1 MPTAR
6 QQEILRL
13 LVDSYIDLAN
23 PISSGGLVR
32 GHGLDISSATV
43 RHELAELGDAGF
55 LFRPHTS
62 SGMVPTEQGYR
73 YYVESLLHNIDL
85 PLNQRDMIRHQLHQE
100 ELDEDR
106 WIRLA
111 AAILSRNVAS
121 LALVTPMYYQ
131 NIRLKDLDIVRI
143 SDNRAMLV
151 QILDGGRVQRTL
163 VHLTGEVMWPEIE
176 KFVAEISRRYRG
188 LTSIELQT
196 AYPLAKDHIERQILD
211 ASINLLDQARE
222 QYDGE
227 PVFYGLTEVLN
238 QPEFYTDGELFRDLL
253 EALEG
258 GSLIE
263 ALRPHDMSVG
273 ELRVVIGHEHS
284 AQFLY
289 PYGVVLASYG
299 NMAESRGTVAVIG
312 PTRMSYATAIPAV
325 RVIANLLD
333 ELTAELQ

>member
-1 MPTAR
+1 
-6 QQEILRL
+6 
-13 LVDSYIDLAN
+13 
-23 PISSGGLVR
+23 
-32 GHGLDISSATV
+32 
-43 RHELAELGDAGF
+43 
-55 LFRPHTS
+55 
-62 SGMVPTEQGYR
+62 
-73 YYVESLLHNIDL
+73 
-85 PLNQRDMIRHQLHQE
+85 MIRHQLHQV

-238 QPEFYTDGELFRDLL
+238 QPEFYTDGELFVVDFDDWNFAVENIDVYDTADLGYMRSMNVAPDVAFTGLTGDDSRNALYAVDQFSNTIYQMHPENGSIMNQWSSGVMGEQGLAILGNELFIAAAGVSVVPDTEIVVLDL
-253 EALEG
+253 ETRE
-258 GSLIE
+258 
-263 ALRPHDMSVG
+263 
-273 ELRVVIGHEHS
+273 ELRRFQMPFELISGLGGDGAS
-284 AQFLY
+284 A
-289 PYGVVLASYG
+289 A
-299 NMAESRGTVAVIG
+299 
-312 PTRMSYATAIPAV
+312 AIPSDA
-325 RVIANLLD
+325 AA
-333 ELTAELQ
+333 LT

>member
-1 MPTAR
+1 MPTER

-13 LVDSYIDLAN
+13 LVDSYIDLGN

-32 GHGLDISSATV
+32 GHGLDISPATV
-43 RHELAELGDAGF
+43 RSELAELGDAGF

-62 SGMVPTEQGYR
+62 SGMVPTEKGYR
-73 YYVESLLHNIDL
+73 YYVESLLHNVDL
-85 PLNQRDMIRHQLHQE
+85 PVNQRDMIRHQLHQV

-111 AAILSRNVAS
+111 AAILSRNVAC
-121 LALVTPMYYQ
+121 LAMVTPMYYQ
-131 NIRLKDLDIVRI
+131 DVKLRDLEIVRI
-143 SDNRAMLV
+143 SDHRAMLV

-163 VHLTGEVMWPEIE
+163 VHLTGEVMWSEIE
-176 KFVAEISRRYRG
+176 MFVQDISRNYSG
-188 LTSIELQT
+188 LTSVEMESG
-196 AYPLAKDHIERQILD
+196 YRLAKDQTERQILD

-227 PVFYGLTEVLN
+227 PVFYGLSEVLN
-238 QPEFYTDGELFRDLL
+238 QPEFYSDGELFRNLV
-253 EALEG
+253 EAVEG

-263 ALRPHDMSVG
+263 ALRPTDMSAG

-289 PYGVVLASYG
+289 PYGVVLSSYG
-299 NMAESRGTVAVIG
+299 NIAQSSGTVAVIG
-312 PTRMSYATAIPAV
+312 PTRMSYATDIPAV
-325 RVIANLLD
+325 RFMANLLD